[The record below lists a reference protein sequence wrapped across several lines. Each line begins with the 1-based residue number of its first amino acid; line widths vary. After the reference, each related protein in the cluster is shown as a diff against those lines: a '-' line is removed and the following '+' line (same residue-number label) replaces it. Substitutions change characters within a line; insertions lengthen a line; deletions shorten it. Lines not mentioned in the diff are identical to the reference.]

1 MDAKQ
6 FDISVDLKKNE
17 LKNARVENLTIS
29 PSGAVSGQIHYKSD
43 QNQNGVVGR
52 LHVQTGSGDKTV
64 ALMEDINN
72 AVSSYIPLSQ
82 KGQANGV
89 ATLDSSGTIPS
100 SQLKS
105 YVDDVL
111 EFSSLSNFPST
122 GETGKI
128 YVSTNDNRSYRW
140 TGSQYVQIVGG
151 GAVAGDT
158 TPIDV
163 STSASVG
170 TSGAFA
176 RADHRHKLGS
186 RVVQGSNIATSTIK
200 DEHIQSNSIHGNKI
214 QSRSITNSQI
224 SGSTI
229 TAYEIS
235 NNAVSNSKLT
245 TMSSKTVKA
254 NLGSSTGNPQDVPLS
269 QLSQELA
276 TYGNYQPSRKV
287 FLNPSINPSGGKCT
301 WEIPN
306 ALNANKKRNGYHTP
320 IIRVWKVS
328 SSKCEEVEMA
338 YETYSNGTL
347 KIYFNSSSSVSSG
360 TYQVVIDE

>member
-17 LKNARVENLTIS
+17 LKNARVENLTTS

-89 ATLDSSGTIPS
+89 ATLDSSAKIPS
-100 SQLKS
+100 SQLPS
-105 YVDDVL
+105 FVDDVV
-111 EFSSLSNFPST
+111 EFSSTSSFPST

-128 YVSTNDNRSYRW
+128 YISTNDNKQWRW
-140 TGSQYVQIVGG
+140 TGSQYTQMGG

-163 STSASVG
+163 STSANVG

-200 DEHIQSNSIHGNKI
+200 DEHIQSNSINGNKI

-224 SGSTI
+224 SASTI

-245 TMSSKTVKA
+245 SMSSKTVKA

-338 YETYSNGTL
+338 YETFSNGTL